1 MNFSWSGDLTS
12 AALILYNWPISSGL
26 FSYFMPLLLMICHMI
41 VSFVSRVGGGHS
53 STLTLQRLLVVG
65 QIIGGYSA
73 VNSHKDDCFFI
84 SVVSAC
90 FWAPSGLLL
99 IVLYPSFMVSLTLA
113 VIVAAKHTNTHT
125 LLLLFH
131 WLAISHMTNVSA
143 DKF

>member
-1 MNFSWSGDLTS
+1 MLR
-12 AALILYNWPISSGL
+12 
-26 FSYFMPLLLMICHMI
+26 HMI

-73 VNSHKDDCFFI
+73 VNSHKDDYFFI